1 MNLEIYRLKGIELKN
16 LKRDSPL
23 DKWFYEMIQKNVN
36 MLTITDISHM
46 LRQEIY
52 LDIAI
57 PLVWEQL
64 FDNPLCGEMYDGQMV
79 ELLTRVFINN
89 PGLKEVDLYTVF
101 EKKAWMI
108 YDVYDWDSDY
118 EKEEY
123 RNILLNFS
131 QLFK

>member
-64 FDNPLCGEMYDGQMV
+64 FDNP
-79 ELLTRVFINN
+79 
-89 PGLKEVDLYTVF
+89 
-101 EKKAWMI
+101 
-108 YDVYDWDSDY
+108 
-118 EKEEY
+118 
-123 RNILLNFS
+123 
-131 QLFK
+131 

>member
-16 LKRDSPL
+16 LKRDSSL

-64 FDNPLCGEMYDGQMV
+64 LENPLCGEMYDGQMV

>member
-64 FDNPLCGEMYDGQMV
+64 LENPLCGEMYDGQMV

-108 YDVYDWDSDY
+108 YDAYDWDSDY

>member
-118 EKEEY
+118 KKEEY